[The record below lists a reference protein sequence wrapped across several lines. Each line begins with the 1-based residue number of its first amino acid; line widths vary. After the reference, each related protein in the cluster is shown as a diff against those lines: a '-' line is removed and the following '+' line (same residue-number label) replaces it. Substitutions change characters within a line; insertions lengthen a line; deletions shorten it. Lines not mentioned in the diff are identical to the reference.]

1 MKKIMLIVTVLF
13 LAQASYSQLFTW
25 GIKGGL
31 NSTKLKFDDFSAS
44 IDEADPEGSKVG
56 FSPANSKMGYHIGA
70 FTRIKVLAVYVQ
82 PELYFSS
89 SSSQIDIND
98 AANSFNTVA
107 TVKYNQL
114 DIPIMAGVKF
124 GPARF
129 NLGPV
134 ATMNFSSKAEVDA
147 AYRNAVEDYTKVN
160 QAVTWGA
167 QVGAGIDILGKLT
180 FDLRYEFGLSK
191 LGENITVGGQE
202 FGTDQRRNQ
211 FLASVG
217 FMF

>member
-1 MKKIMLIVTVLF
+1 MKKPMLILTVLF
-13 LAQASYSQLFTW
+13 FAHASYSQIFSW
-25 GIKGGL
+25 GLKGGL

-44 IDEADPEGSKVG
+44 IDEANPDGSKVG
-56 FSPANSKMGYHIGA
+56 FSPADSKMGYHIGA
-70 FTRIKVLAVYVQ
+70 FTRIKLLALYVQ

-89 SSSQIDIND
+89 TSAQIDIND
-98 AANSFNTVA
+98 AANSVKTVA
-107 TVKYNQL
+107 KVKYNQL
-114 DIPIMAGVKF
+114 NIPVLAGMKF

-134 ATMNFSSKAEVDA
+134 ATMNFSSKAEVDK
-147 AYRNAVEDYTKVN
+147 AYKGAVEDYTTVN
-160 QAVTWGA
+160 KAVTWGG

-191 LGENITVGGQE
+191 LGDSITVGDQE
-202 FGTDQRRNQ
+202 FGTDQRQNQ